1 MPRSRHAYVHDHS
14 SRLGLRINPIV
25 LALPFPST
33 ANLANVYVADT
44 GVGALQ
50 NFMSLES
57 PDSDARS
64 SRIALRD
71 ELVGKLVF
79 DDDRVFKRLALDRLS
94 PEFVEKCAHAF
105 ETDQDLL
112 DAKRELEKVVAA
124 AIGKPIEELEADED
138 IQDSF
143 GIRKVKKK
151 VEAKKMYKPLVCYRS
166 LTLSEY

>member
-1 MPRSRHAYVHDHS
+1 LQVRRC
-14 SRLGLRINPIV
+14 
-25 LALPFPST
+25 PST
-33 ANLANVYVADT
+33 ANLENNVADAT
-44 GVGALQ
+44 MVLQ
-50 NFMSLES
+50 NFMPLES

-94 PEFVEKCAHAF
+94 PEFVKKCAHAF

-112 DAKRELEKVVAA
+112 DAKLELEKVVAA

-143 GIRKVKKK
+143 GIRKVKK
-151 VEAKKMYKPLVCYRS
+151 VEEKKMYKPLVCYRS
-166 LTLSEY
+166 LSLSEY

>member
-1 MPRSRHAYVHDHS
+1 MSVPSPRKA
-14 SRLGLRINPIV
+14 
-25 LALPFPST
+25 
-33 ANLANVYVADT
+33 
-44 GVGALQ
+44 GVLQ

-64 SRIALRD
+64 SCIALRD

-112 DAKRELEKVVAA
+112 DAKRDLEKVVAA

-151 VEAKKMYKPLVCYRS
+151 VEEKKMYKPLVCYRS